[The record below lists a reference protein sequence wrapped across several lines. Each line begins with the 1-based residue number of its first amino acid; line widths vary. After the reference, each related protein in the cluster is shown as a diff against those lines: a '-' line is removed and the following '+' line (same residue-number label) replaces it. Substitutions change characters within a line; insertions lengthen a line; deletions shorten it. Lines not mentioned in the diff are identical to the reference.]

1 MTRKVPSVIFRNPQ
15 ARELDLRNLSP
26 KIIIMS
32 RQNVLRIK
40 FSKALSQL
48 YQAEV
53 PRYKDLID
61 IVHSQ
66 NAITTSDLDDG
77 GGRLEIER
85 HGAIRLGTPE
95 ELHTI
100 RRIFCVMGM
109 FPVGY
114 YDLSSTGIPLH
125 ATAFRPITP
134 DALASNPFRV
144 FTTLLRVDML
154 NDQVQELVS
163 SVMSKREL
171 FSPKLFELLDHFESN
186 GQTTEADE
194 DSFVKEALKTFVFQ
208 PMASVTHEQ
217 YVRLKDEHPILADI
231 AAFSTAHINHLT
243 PRALNI
249 STVQR
254 EMERLGIGAKSHV
267 EGPPERQCPI
277 LLRQT
282 SFMAV
287 EEEILFPVGPPVNGC
302 NSSVQRGVHRAR
314 FGEVEQ
320 RGVAVTFKGRE
331 LYNQLL
337 EQAKTETATAKP
349 GKSYYSILQQMF
361 EAFPDDWESL
371 RKRNLAFFHYE
382 VAADS
387 ITSRSGA
394 ISNLDDLIAEGIVT
408 YKPIVYEDFLPI
420 SAAGIFQSN
429 LGGKLDQGL
438 PPASVGADRDGFIRA
453 LGVETLD
460 EIKLYKEMQ
469 ERSLQ
474 QCSKILDVTIRE
486 Q

>member
-163 SVMSKREL
+163 SVLCKREL
-171 FSPKLFELLDHFESN
+171 LF
-186 GQTTEADE
+186 
-194 DSFVKEALKTFVFQ
+194 
-208 PMASVTHEQ
+208 
-217 YVRLKDEHPILADI
+217 
-231 AAFSTAHINHLT
+231 
-243 PRALNI
+243 
-249 STVQR
+249 
-254 EMERLGIGAKSHV
+254 
-267 EGPPERQCPI
+267 PPSSSSSLITSKATGRRQ
-277 LLRQT
+277 RQT
-282 SFMAV
+282 
-287 EEEILFPVGPPVNGC
+287 
-302 NSSVQRGVHRAR
+302 R
-314 FGEVEQ
+314 
-320 RGVAVTFKGRE
+320 
-331 LYNQLL
+331 
-337 EQAKTETATAKP
+337 TA
-349 GKSYYSILQQMF
+349 S
-361 EAFPDDWESL
+361 
-371 RKRNLAFFHYE
+371 
-382 VAADS
+382 
-387 ITSRSGA
+387 
-394 ISNLDDLIAEGIVT
+394 
-408 YKPIVYEDFLPI
+408 
-420 SAAGIFQSN
+420 
-429 LGGKLDQGL
+429 
-438 PPASVGADRDGFIRA
+438 
-453 LGVETLD
+453 
-460 EIKLYKEMQ
+460 
-469 ERSLQ
+469 
-474 QCSKILDVTIRE
+474 
-486 Q
+486 